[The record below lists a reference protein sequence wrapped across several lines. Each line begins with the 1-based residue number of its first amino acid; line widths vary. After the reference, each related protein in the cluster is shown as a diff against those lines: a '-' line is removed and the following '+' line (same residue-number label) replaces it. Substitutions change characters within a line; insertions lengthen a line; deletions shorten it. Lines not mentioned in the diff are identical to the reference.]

1 VRKLKLTKGLPLA
14 LAALSLAGVVVSGY
28 LTWQALIT
36 PVGACPLV
44 LSGFFG
50 CSAVLSSQYAR
61 IGDMPTALFGLV
73 WFIVAVA
80 LSLGIPRN
88 RRLIVALLAWSVVGL
103 VGVAGLVYIELF
115 IVGAI
120 CPFCTAAHLLGLAV
134 FGLAVLLWKRKR
146 GQRSSMSRAS

>member
-1 VRKLKLTKGLPLA
+1 MRKLKLTKGLPLA

-120 CPFCTAAHLLGLAV
+120 CPFCAAAHLLGLAV

>member
-1 VRKLKLTKGLPLA
+1 MRKLKLTKGLPLA

-134 FGLAVLLWKRKR
+134 FGLDVLLWKRKR
-146 GQRSSMSRAS
+146 GQRTSMSRAS